1 MGNIVWRLYRARTDS
16 LPSLQSPFFLPP
28 SHLLQHNEDCLCLPH
43 PGLSDCSGGVRARFR
58 KLEKEEQRLG
68 CSILEISKCQK
79 EVEKALEDCSHID
92 ITDLDTVMTCVN
104 DILAMTDCQK
114 CICDILPIC

>member
-1 MGNIVWRLYRARTDS
+1 MGTPVSI
-16 LPSLQSPFFLPP
+16 LPSSPISSNTMKTVCAFLI
-28 SHLLQHNEDCLCLPH
+28 LACLTALVVSEP
-43 PGLSDCSGGVRARFR
+43 RFR
-58 KLEKEEQRLG
+58 KLEKKEQRLG

-79 EVEKALEDCSHID
+79 EVEKALEDCGHID
-92 ITDLDTVMTCVN
+92 ITDLDTVMTRVN

>member
-1 MGNIVWRLYRARTDS
+1 MG
-16 LPSLQSPFFLPP
+16 LQSPFFLPP
-28 SHLLQHNEDCLCLPH
+28 SHLLQHNEDCLCFLILACLTALVVSEP
-43 PGLSDCSGGVRARFR
+43 RFR
-58 KLEKEEQRLG
+58 KLEKKEQRLG

-79 EVEKALEDCSHID
+79 EVEKALEDCGHID